1 MQILVINCGSS
12 SIKADIIDTLTKKS
26 IFELDAER
34 INTSPEI
41 TINKNLVEYNGEI
54 NFKNILQFC
63 FQKIKNDELSN
74 SIVGIGHRVVH
85 GGDVYQQPVLIDEHV
100 EKIIEDLCSLAPLHN
115 PANLAGIQEAKEIFP
130 TLPNVAVFDT
140 AFHQTIPNR
149 AKYYA
154 IDKIIADTLKIKR
167 YGFHGTSHKYVAE
180 KASNFLQTDL
190 KNLRIISCHL
200 GNGAS
205 VCAIEYGRSVETSM
219 GFTPLEGLL
228 MGSRSGDIDAGIIFH
243 LAKKGN
249 LSLEQIE
256 ELLNKKSGL
265 TGLSGIGNDMRDI
278 ILQAEN
284 GNENCRLAIQVFTH
298 RLTKYIGAYAA
309 IMGGFDVLL
318 FTGGIGENAVEIRN
332 RVCQKMNFLG
342 IDLDDDKNKTE
353 KLSDEKEVINIS
365 DETSRIKILAIKTNE
380 ELAIALESEK
390 IIQEKNK
397 VNCVPKIPIAVSARH
412 VHVTRE
418 TLDILFGKDYELT
431 VFKNLSQPGQFAA
444 NEMVT
449 IVGTKNKIENVRILG
464 PIRPKNQLEISRT
477 DEFFLGI
484 DAPVRDSGNV
494 AGTPGI
500 TLIGTNGTAVLK
512 EGVIQAWR
520 HIHMHPT
527 DAAIFGVQDKDI
539 VNVDID
545 DDERPLTFKNVLIRV
560 SDKFKL
566 EMHIDTDEG
575 NAAQIKSG
583 EEGTLMLSEKAVS
596 LSVKNV

>member
-63 FQKIKNDELSN
+63 FQKIKNDELST

-154 IDKIIADTLKIKR
+154 IDKAFADSLKIKR

-219 GFTPLEGLL
+219 GFTPIEGL
-228 MGSRSGDIDAGIIFH
+228 
-243 LAKKGN
+243 
-249 LSLEQIE
+249 SLI
-256 ELLNKKSGL
+256 
-265 TGLSGIGNDMRDI
+265 
-278 ILQAEN
+278 
-284 GNENCRLAIQVFTH
+284 H
-298 RLTKYIGAYAA
+298 
-309 IMGGFDVLL
+309 
-318 FTGGIGENAVEIRN
+318 
-332 RVCQKMNFLG
+332 
-342 IDLDDDKNKTE
+342 
-353 KLSDEKEVINIS
+353 IS
-365 DETSRIKILAIKTNE
+365 E
-380 ELAIALESEK
+380 
-390 IIQEKNK
+390 
-397 VNCVPKIPIAVSARH
+397 P
-412 VHVTRE
+412 TRP
-418 TLDILFGKDYELT
+418 Y
-431 VFKNLSQPGQFAA
+431 
-444 NEMVT
+444 
-449 IVGTKNKIENVRILG
+449 
-464 PIRPKNQLEISRT
+464 
-477 DEFFLGI
+477 
-484 DAPVRDSGNV
+484 
-494 AGTPGI
+494 
-500 TLIGTNGTAVLK
+500 
-512 EGVIQAWR
+512 
-520 HIHMHPT
+520 
-527 DAAIFGVQDKDI
+527 
-539 VNVDID
+539 
-545 DDERPLTFKNVLIRV
+545 
-560 SDKFKL
+560 
-566 EMHIDTDEG
+566 
-575 NAAQIKSG
+575 
-583 EEGTLMLSEKAVS
+583 
-596 LSVKNV
+596 